1 MYHNESKNSVT
12 VYSGASKVC
21 EFFVNDWT
29 DPNPEVGTFVQGLTG
44 ETRDMK
50 KKRSYDK
57 FSLWFEHYYSNITMK
72 VFSKNH
78 KNNKSTPLL
87 PLHLPNSLKPTAK
100 PKGISKVTSYKNK
113 LTKANHHIGNI
124 ALSTQIPSKK

>member
-57 FSLWFEHYYSNITMK
+57 FSL
-72 VFSKNH
+72 
-78 KNNKSTPLL
+78 
-87 PLHLPNSLKPTAK
+87 
-100 PKGISKVTSYKNK
+100 
-113 LTKANHHIGNI
+113 
-124 ALSTQIPSKK
+124 